1 MADLIDAL
9 SGRRARRA
17 FDPRTVPAETQELL
31 WRAVS
36 VAPSHGNVQSARLL
50 VAQSK
55 GARGKL
61 VAALSEGN
69 RNWAPAAP
77 LLVALGSIPNH
88 EHADSYGE
96 ERALWSFHAGIAAGN
111 LMAQATALGLIAHPM
126 AGFDEAAVRGALGA
140 PDELRILA
148 VFAIGYP
155 GPVESLPED
164 LQRRE
169 RREQRRQPL
178 DRLVAIDRW
187 TATNAEAARDASR
200 SRRDGGKLE
209 R

>member
-1 MADLIDAL
+1 MAELIEAL

-17 FDPRTVPAETQELL
+17 FDPREVPAETRELL

-36 VAPSHGNVQSARLL
+36 VAPSHGNVQTARLL
-50 VAQSK
+50 VAQS
-55 GARGKL
+55 GAVREKL
-61 VAALSEGN
+61 VEALSEGN

-77 LLVALGSIPNH
+77 LLVALGSMPEH

-126 AGFDEAAVRGALGA
+126 AGFDEAAVRNAFGA
-140 PDELRILA
+140 PGELRVLV
-148 VFAIGYP
+148 VFAIGFP

-178 DRLVAIDRW
+178 ERLVAVDRW
-187 TATNAEAARDASR
+187 REENGTPARDP
-200 SRRDGGKLE
+200 SRRGRRSGKLE

>member
-1 MADLIDAL
+1 MAELIEAL
-9 SGRRARRA
+9 AARRAQRA
-17 FDPRTVPAETQELL
+17 FDPREVPAETQELL

-36 VAPSHGNVQSARLL
+36 VAPSHGNVQSVRLL

-55 GARGKL
+55 AARQA
-61 VAALSEGN
+61 VAGALSEGN

-77 LLVALGSIPNH
+77 LLVALASMPGH
-88 EHADSYGE
+88 EHADAYGE
-96 ERALWSFHAGIAAGN
+96 ERAIWSFHAGIAAGN

-126 AGFDEAAVRGALGA
+126 AGFDEAAVGGAFGA
-140 PDELRILA
+140 PHELRILV
-148 VFAIGYP
+148 VFAIGFP

>member
-1 MADLIDAL
+1 MAELIEAL

-17 FDPRTVPAETQELL
+17 FDPREVPAETRELL

-36 VAPSHGNVQSARLL
+36 IAPSHGNVQTARLL
-50 VAQSK
+50 VAQSE
-55 GARGKL
+55 AVREKL

-77 LLVALGSIPNH
+77 LLVALGSMPEH

-126 AGFDEAAVRGALGA
+126 AGFDEAAVRDAFGA
-140 PDELRILA
+140 PGELRVLV

-155 GPVESLPED
+155 GAVESLPED

-178 DRLVAIDRW
+178 ERLVAVDRW
-187 TATNAEAARDASR
+187 REENSTPARDP
-200 SRRDGGKLE
+200 SRRGRRSGKLE